1 MTVRYR
7 FSVSELYVILSNIDV
22 DIVAE
27 QLFNGQR
34 QRFFK
39 ISETAAQVTRNHI
52 HKMHIHIHTQLQ

>member
-1 MTVRYR
+1 MAVRYR

-39 ISETAAQVTRNHI
+39 ISETAAQVTRNHAYPSNA
-52 HKMHIHIHTQLQ
+52 HSHSC